1 LGKSPFS
8 QRAITGLDAVTST
21 IEFLAIHTIAF
32 WYRRKRLCGHELEVR
47 FSLEKQNILIIGGGI
62 GGLTSAIALGKDGH
76 RLTIAEKDPDWAVY
90 GVGII
95 QQGNVVRAMKQLGI
109 IDDYL
114 DSGFG
119 FNFVEVC
126 IPTGEMVARIP
137 SHPLVEGYPA
147 NMGVSRPGLHKVL
160 GDRAIA
166 AGAEVRLGLTVN
178 RLDDDGTQVTAHFSD
193 GTSDSY
199 DLVIGAD
206 GLYSRTREQIF
217 PESPKPEFTGQSVW
231 RYNFAKPADLD
242 CLRAYDGQIGIG
254 LVPLSE
260 TLMYMY
266 VTTPEPD
273 NPWYET
279 NGLAAAMQGK
289 LAGAPPA
296 IAALA
301 ADITVDKEVVY
312 KPLETIMIAGDWHK
326 GRVVLLGDAVHATT
340 PHLGQGAGMAIE
352 DSIVLAEEIANADTP
367 EAAFAAFRNRRFERC
382 KYIVD
387 ASLAIC
393 NGQLGKS
400 PRVDQADATRAMFV
414 ETAKPI

>member
-1 LGKSPFS
+1 MKNL
-8 QRAITGLDAVTST
+8 
-21 IEFLAIHTIAF
+21 
-32 WYRRKRLCGHELEVR
+32 
-47 FSLEKQNILIIGGGI
+47 NILIIGGGI
-62 GGLTSAIALGKDGH
+62 GGLTSAIALGRDGH
-76 RLTIAEKDPDWAVY
+76 RLTIVEKDPDWAVY

-95 QQGNVVRAMKQLGI
+95 QQGNVIRAMKQLGI

-126 IPTGEMVARIP
+126 IPTGQMVARIP

-160 GDRAIA
+160 GERAKA
-166 AGAEVRLGLTVN
+166 TGAEVRLGVTVEA
-178 RLDDDGTQVTAHFSD
+178 LEDDAAQVTARFSD
-193 GTSDSY
+193 GSSGSF

-206 GLYSRTREQIF
+206 GLYSRTREQIL
-217 PESPKPEFTGQSVW
+217 PEQARPEFTGQSVW

-260 TLMYMY
+260 NLMYMY
-266 VTTPEPD
+266 VTTPEPG

-279 NGLAAAMQGK
+279 KGLAASMRSK
-289 LAGAPPA
+289 LEGAPPA

-301 ADITVDKEVVY
+301 SQINVDEEVVY
-312 KPLETIMIAGDWHK
+312 KPLEALMIEGDWHK

-367 EAAFAAFRNRRFERC
+367 ESAFAAFRNRRFDRC
-382 KYIVD
+382 NYIVT

-393 NGQLGKS
+393 HGQLGKG
-400 PRVDQADATRAMFV
+400 PRVDQADATRAMFE